1 MTKINGN
8 DGMNFYFG
16 LNSLNVNKTGKS
28 AKTDAT
34 EKSAS
39 AKETASADFDFG
51 VGSKQRAEQIKG
63 MEVEGV
69 TKIPQEDQQELNSLA
84 QIAGIK
90 NISVTQPVYNR
101 ISNSVQQVG
110 TVMGEI
116 ETENNAE
123 QLYKSQEFAVLNTL
137 FGIV

>member
-16 LNSLNVNKTGKS
+16 LNSLNVNQTDKP

-34 EKSAS
+34 EKPAS
-39 AKETASADFDFG
+39 AKETAPADFDFG

-69 TKIPQEDQQELNSLA
+69 TKIPQEDQQELNNLA

-123 QLYKSQEFAVLNTL
+123 QLYRSQEFGVLNAL